1 MGRLGLFIFH
11 RYDAL
16 VYAHCTNTPY
26 RFSPFYFES
35 SKYALIFHHRPL
47 FFFLCNNNLYIS
59 MTSLRVANNLEKGA
73 PINKTVQNDRD
84 SYFHAVSFTNMQVCV
99 RNRKSVFICHS
110 WTRPIVNPFPP
121 PTPPPSLPKNP
132 LKWPIIFLHDLQ
144 NFTRNR
150 YMKSSSSFLMKF
162 RLVNF

>member
-1 MGRLGLFIFH
+1 MHIVPTHLTGF
-11 RYDAL
+11 
-16 VYAHCTNTPY
+16 
-26 RFSPFYFES
+26 FES

-47 FFFLCNNNLYIS
+47 FFFFCNNNLYIS

-73 PINKTVQNDRD
+73 PINKTVQIDRD